1 MNIKKGKDMQLTF
14 TVEDTHRLN
23 KQKNLILLVKQS
35 KMKKTIK
42 YIFLLSNQQSSV
54 GKRVGGKIS
63 LIHSWW
69 ESELYISAGM
79 FAVCVKSS

>member
-1 MNIKKGKDMQLTF
+1 MQN
-14 TVEDTHRLN
+14 E
-23 KQKNLILLVKQS
+23 
-35 KMKKTIK
+35 KKTVK

-54 GKRVGGKIS
+54 GECAGGKIA

-79 FAVCVKSS
+79 FAVCVKSSQNLLPLVQYFHFKNLS